1 MGMPRCFIL
10 IGGQGTRLYPLTSF
24 IHKSMIPILG
34 KPVLEHIINH
44 IKNCDITDII
54 LCASNSTSKEQFK
67 HYFGD
72 GSRFGVTL
80 RYSIGPKR
88 LETAGRILHASSKN
102 LIDGEFM
109 VYYGDILTNLD
120 LREVYKFHREKRGI
134 GTIVF
139 NPNLPVVTGIGVLDS
154 SGQVMKIEEKPVLSR
169 NTNIGVYILE
179 PEILKYIEPSSDF
192 FSDTFPQ
199 VVRNKDRL
207 YGYISNCKWLDIGSF
222 QSLQIAETFVKE
234 NFRGK

>member
-1 MGMPRCFIL
+1 MLRCFIL
-10 IGGQGTRLYPLTSF
+10 VGGQGTRLYPLTSF
-24 IHKSMIPILG
+24 IHKSMIPIRG
-34 KPVLEHIINH
+34 KPILEYIMNH
-44 IKNCDITDII
+44 LRNHDITDII
-54 LCASNSTSKEQFK
+54 FCGSNSSSTEQIK

-72 GSRFGVTL
+72 GSRFGVSL

-120 LREVYKFHREKRGI
+120 LREVCKFHRKKRGI

-139 NPNLPVVTGIGVLDS
+139 NPSLPIATGIGVLDS
-154 SGQVMKIEEKPVLSR
+154 NGQVRKIEEKPVLSR

-179 PEILKYIEPSSDF
+179 PEILRFIEPYSDF
-192 FSDTFPQ
+192 FADTFPR
-199 VVRNKDRL
+199 VIRNGDKL

-222 QSLQIAETFVKE
+222 QSLQMAETFVKK